1 MKILNYNEDLSL
13 TIDLSSL
20 SGEEI
25 DMSIFSSF
33 DVTVFTQD
41 RNIEA
46 QYHKS
51 DIQDGILSVGSD
63 VLAVLPDGQ
72 LGLKFSYAYADP
84 NYNDGTFDTQSV
96 KFLDYYL
103 KNSSEVVSPNI
114 RDYYTKK
121 EIRDMFINLDPS
133 TFVPMIADIQQGPA
147 GQDGQDGK
155 DGTDGVD
162 GQDGADGITPHIDEN
177 TGNWFIGDENTGVH
191 AQGPQG
197 IQGIQG
203 IPGVDGKDGK
213 DGKDGLD
220 GSTGPQG
227 PKGNDG
233 STGKSAYE
241 IAVDYGFSGN
251 EEAWLL
257 SLKGQDG
264 KDGKDGVNGI
274 NGLDGS
280 TGPQGPAGQDG
291 SNGLTPYINS
301 SNKHWMIGDSDTGV
315 VAEGVNGTNGTN
327 GTNGVDG
334 STGKSAYEIAVDN
347 GFVGNEQA
355 WLASLHGQDGTNGT
369 NGTNGQDGVTPHI
382 DSTTGNWFI
391 GNTNTGVKAGAYSVQ
406 ILTQAEYDLV
416 DPKDP
421 YVIYIIQ

>member
-1 MKILNYNEDLSL
+1 MKIISNNQDLSL
-13 TIDLSSL
+13 NFDILSMA
-20 SGEEI
+20 GE
-25 DMSIFSSF
+25 DMSLDMFEKFNI
-33 DVTVFTQD
+33 TVYTQD
-41 RNIEA
+41 PNIQPQITKNDLGDEVLSIG
-46 QYHKS
+46 S
-51 DIQDGILSVGSD
+51 DILSE
-63 VLAVLPDGQ
+63 LPDGQ
-72 LGLKFSYAYADP
+72 ISLKFEWAFVDET
-84 NYNDGTFDTQSV
+84 YNDGTYDT
-96 KFLDYYL
+96 KACKHLDYYL
-103 KNSSEVVSPNI
+103 RNDTQNISGNS
-114 RDYYTKK
+114 RDYYTKE
-121 EIRDMFINLDPS
+121 EIRNMFINLDPS

-162 GQDGADGITPHIDEN
+162 GQNGADGITPHIDEN

-203 IPGVDGKDGK
+203 IPGVDGQDGK
-213 DGKDGLD
+213 DGKD

-264 KDGKDGVNGI
+264 QNGQNGKDGKDGKD
-274 NGLDGS
+274 GLDGS

-301 SNKHWMIGDSDTGV
+301 SNKHWMIGDSDTGI
-315 VAEGVNGTNGTN
+315 VAEGVDGTNGTN

-382 DSTTGNWFI
+382 DSSTGNWFI
-391 GNTNTGVKAGAYSVQ
+391 GETNTGVKAGAYSVQ
-406 ILTQAEYDLV
+406 ILTQAEYDAISE
-416 DPKDP
+416 KDP